1 VEVVEAGGEDGL
13 YESFGGSVVGVWI
26 AAADGA
32 LEFGGP
38 FHRGVSIWCGLDPHF
53 TDVVGERQV
62 CFEDAVP
69 EPAAGFVV
77 IEEFADDVSAAFE
90 IEFADGEREAVL
102 ADEHAAVLRDGM
114 PGVDLIERFERIP
127 RRLGRGVQRGVGGIG
142 GAELVDCG
150 MQLAVG
156 RTYWPDVSNLPS
168 NC

>member
-1 VEVVEAGGEDGL
+1 
-13 YESFGGSVVGVWI
+13 
-26 AAADGA
+26 
-32 LEFGGP
+32 
-38 FHRGVSIWCGLDPHF
+38 
-53 TDVVGERQV
+53 
-62 CFEDAVP
+62 
-69 EPAAGFVV
+69 
-77 IEEFADDVSAAFE
+77 
-90 IEFADGEREAVL
+90 
-102 ADEHAAVLRDGM
+102 M